1 MRLHATIKF
10 ILLNRMTFF
19 ADLALG
25 NEWESKLLHYVEHD
39 SVCFSPPLCKGWDVA
54 TTYQDHTVKWEVKS
68 DRMACR
74 TGNVAIETR
83 YNGLPSGI
91 SSTEADYYAYF
102 ILQPATDP
110 TLYMIPTD
118 YLRTMVTKDYRVV
131 RGGDRC
137 ASEMV
142 LVPITD
148 LYDFLF

>member
-10 ILLNRMTFF
+10 ILPDRMTFF

-25 NEWESKLLHYVEHD
+25 NKWESKLLDYVEHD
-39 SVCFSPPLCKGWDVA
+39 TYSFSPPLYKGWDVA

-74 TGNVAIETR
+74 TGNVAIETQC
-83 YNGLPSGI
+83 NGVPSGI
-91 SSTEADYYAYF
+91 TSTEADYYAYF
-102 ILQPATDP
+102 VLQPASEA

-118 YLRTMVTKDYRVV
+118 HLRTMVTKDYRIV
-131 RGGDRC
+131 RGGDRY

-142 LVPITD
+142 LVPIEHICP
-148 LYDFLF
+148 FIF

>member
-10 ILLNRMTFF
+10 ILPDRMTFF

-25 NEWESKLLHYVEHD
+25 NKWESKLLDYVEHD
-39 SVCFSPPLCKGWDVA
+39 TYSFSPPLYKGWDVA

-74 TGNVAIETR
+74 TGHVAIETQC
-83 YNGLPSGI
+83 NGVPSGI
-91 SSTEADYYAYF
+91 TSTEADYYAYF
-102 ILQPATDP
+102 VLQPTSEA

-118 YLRTMVTKDYRVV
+118 HLRTMVTKDYRIV
-131 RGGDRC
+131 RGGDRY

-142 LVPITD
+142 LVPIEHICP
-148 LYDFLF
+148 FIF

>member
-1 MRLHATIKF
+1 MS
-10 ILLNRMTFF
+10 FF
-19 ADLALG
+19 ADLEFG

-39 SVCFSPPLCKGWDVA
+39 SARFSPPLCKGWDVA
-54 TTYQDHTVKWEVKS
+54 TTYQDHTVRWEVKS

-83 YNGLPSGI
+83 CNGLPSGI

-102 ILQPATDP
+102 VLQPASEAS
-110 TLYMIPTD
+110 LYMIPTEH
-118 YLRTMVTKDYRVV
+118 LRTMVTKNYRMV

-148 LYDFLF
+148 LYEFLF